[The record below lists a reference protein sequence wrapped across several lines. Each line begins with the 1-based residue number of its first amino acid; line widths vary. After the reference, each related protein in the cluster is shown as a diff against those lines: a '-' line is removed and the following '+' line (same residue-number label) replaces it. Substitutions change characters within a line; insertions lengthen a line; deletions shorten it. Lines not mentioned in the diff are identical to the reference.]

1 MEAQGFESQ
10 VQGILWS
17 GQGSDW
23 MVVLVLGLPFSGS
36 YCKLGNRSGL
46 GLLNCSIWAARQTEE
61 PDEGSK
67 SPSASWGSVALS
79 RQILAGALLFTGFL
93 VVYRMFQ

>member
-1 MEAQGFESQ
+1 MGAQGCESR

-17 GQGSDW
+17 GQGRDW

-36 YCKLGNRSGL
+36 YGKLGNHSGL

-61 PDEGSK
+61 PDEGSE
-67 SPSASWGSVALS
+67 SPRCLMGVVWRS
-79 RQILAGALLFTGFL
+79 RDRFLLFSSWDF
-93 VVYRMFQ
+93 